1 MLNQDIPFTVEEKV
15 AATSGQSTPPPLAPT
30 PAPADWRDD
39 LTPAESR
46 VLHHLLTGATN
57 KTIAESIGRSEATI
71 KNQIA
76 AIYQKSGIHNRA
88 KVVAEWNR
96 LVHGP

>member
-1 MLNQDIPFTVEEKV
+1 MIP
-15 AATSGQSTPPPLAPT
+15 APDQPTPPPKNPT
-30 PAPADWRDD
+30 EPGRPATDWRDQ

-57 KTIAESIGRSEATI
+57 KMIAEAIGRREATI

-76 AIYQKSGIHNRA
+76 SIYQKSGIHHRGR
-88 KVVAEWNR
+88 VIAEWNR
-96 LVHGP
+96 MVHGP